1 MPRQNLTHR
10 AFTSREKNRQVRAAI
25 IRALGSQCVKCSF
38 SDSRAL
44 QVDHVNGGGR
54 LDKNRGYALYRKIVK
69 SQALG
74 TNEYQLLCANCN
86 MIKAVETGELSKS
99 KGSNYIHSI

>member
-38 SDSRAL
+38 SDPRAL

-54 LDKNRGYALYRKIVK
+54 QDKRGYILYHKIIK

-86 MIKAVETGELSKS
+86 MIKAVETGELSRG
-99 KGSNYIHSI
+99 KGSNYVRSI